1 MTRNDIGLTSAKA
14 KELLAKF
21 GPNRIFKPYTVN
33 FIGIFIEEV
42 TEPMILLLIA
52 VGIIY
57 SFLGE
62 LGDSITI
69 FSIIVLLTLAEVFN
83 EYRAKKAVASLGEIA
98 TPKSRVIR
106 DGNVAEVD
114 SLEVVP
120 GDVLA
125 LSQGTKVAADAKI
138 IRSVGLQ
145 VDESALTGESFPQD
159 RDAGESIF
167 AGTAVVFGEGEA
179 IVEKTGAST
188 RLGEIAAK
196 TKAVKPPKTALQRA
210 MKSLSGQLVWV
221 ALFFSIMIPLVGF
234 LRGGDWKAMIL
245 TGLTLSFATIPEEL
259 PIIITMVLGIG
270 SYRLSKKN
278 FLIKKLK
285 AAETLGNT
293 TVIVTDKTGTIT
305 QAKMSV
311 AATFPKDAK
320 ESLSLALLSTT
331 DYSSNPLETSIKQKA
346 LELGASPA
354 SPEIFRQRSVGDGK
368 KSKSVI
374 RKNDS
379 IYTLYKSGAPEDV
392 LASCASVPKEVSGEL
407 EKQAE
412 NGRRVIAVA
421 TKNLTQGEAKED
433 FDKLEKQMTFES
445 LIAFEDPPRDG
456 VRETIIRAKG
466 AGIRTIMVTGDHPKT
481 AAFIANQVGIDTAN
495 IVTGDKLD
503 LISDSELK
511 ETVRTMSVFARTV
524 PEHKYRI
531 VKALQEN
538 SEVVA
543 VTGDGI
549 NDVLAL
555 KGADI
560 GIAMGKRGT
569 DVARDAAEVVLSDDN
584 YNTIASGIFEG
595 RAFFDNLQKGLK
607 YYLSVKIAL
616 VLTFLLPV
624 ILGVP
629 MPFAPIQIIA
639 LELFMD
645 LAASAAFVAEPK
657 ESSIYTR
664 RPRNPK
670 ENVLGPKVLADIAI
684 KGFALFAVVWIT
696 YGLALWL
703 SIGDASIAKTLAFA
717 AWMFGHVA
725 LAFASRSDRKLLVQM
740 NPFGNVVMDL
750 WGLGAIAFLLLG
762 AYVPYLNER
771 LGLFPI
777 SPSLLLWPLGI
788 AVVVMLLLEVRKLFG
803 WRNFQ

>member
-1 MTRNDIGLTSAKA
+1 MTRNDLGLTSAKA
-14 KELLAKF
+14 KELLSKF

-42 TEPMILLLIA
+42 TEPMILLLIV
-52 VGIIY
+52 VGIVY

-69 FSIIVLLTLAEVFN
+69 FSIIILLTLAEVFN

-106 DGNVAEVD
+106 DGNVTEVD

-145 VDESALTGESFPQD
+145 LDESALTGESFPQD
-159 RDAGESIF
+159 RDAGEAIF

-179 IVEKTGAST
+179 VVEKTGANT

-221 ALFFSIMIPLVGF
+221 ALFFSITIPLVGF

-331 DYSSNPLETSIKQKA
+331 DYSGNPLEISIKQKA
-346 LELGASPA
+346 LELGASPVL
-354 SPEIFRQRSVGDGK
+354 PEIFRQRSVGDGK

-379 IYTLYKSGAPEDV
+379 IYTLYKSGAPEEV
-392 LASCASVPKEVSGEL
+392 LASCASVPKEVSEEL

-433 FDKLEKQMTFES
+433 FDKLEKQMVFES

-456 VRETIIRAKG
+456 VRETITRAKG

-511 ETVRTMSVFARTV
+511 ETVRTTSVFARTV

-538 SEVVA
+538 NEVVA

-664 RPRNPK
+664 KPRNPK
-670 ENVLGPKVLADIAI
+670 ENVLGPRVLADIAI
-684 KGFALFAVVWIT
+684 KGFALFATVWIT

-703 SIGDASIAKTLAFA
+703 SIGDAGIAKTLAFA

-771 LGLFPI
+771 LQLFPV
-777 SPSLLLWPLGI
+777 SPSVLLWPLGI
-788 AVVVMLLLEVRKLFG
+788 AVVVMLFLEVRKLFG
-803 WRNFQ
+803 GREQ

>member
-145 VDESALTGESFPQD
+145 LDESALTGESFPQD
-159 RDAGESIF
+159 RDAGEAIY

-179 IVEKTGAST
+179 IVEKTGANT
-188 RLGEIAAK
+188 KLGEIAAK
-196 TKAVKPPKTALQRA
+196 TKAVKPPKTSLQRA

-379 IYTLYKSGAPEDV
+379 IYT
-392 LASCASVPKEVSGEL
+392 
-407 EKQAE
+407 
-412 NGRRVIAVA
+412 
-421 TKNLTQGEAKED
+421 
-433 FDKLEKQMTFES
+433 
-445 LIAFEDPPRDG
+445 
-456 VRETIIRAKG
+456 
-466 AGIRTIMVTGDHPKT
+466 
-481 AAFIANQVGIDTAN
+481 
-495 IVTGDKLD
+495 
-503 LISDSELK
+503 
-511 ETVRTMSVFARTV
+511 
-524 PEHKYRI
+524 
-531 VKALQEN
+531 
-538 SEVVA
+538 
-543 VTGDGI
+543 
-549 NDVLAL
+549 
-555 KGADI
+555 
-560 GIAMGKRGT
+560 
-569 DVARDAAEVVLSDDN
+569 
-584 YNTIASGIFEG
+584 
-595 RAFFDNLQKGLK
+595 
-607 YYLSVKIAL
+607 
-616 VLTFLLPV
+616 
-624 ILGVP
+624 
-629 MPFAPIQIIA
+629 
-639 LELFMD
+639 
-645 LAASAAFVAEPK
+645 
-657 ESSIYTR
+657 
-664 RPRNPK
+664 
-670 ENVLGPKVLADIAI
+670 
-684 KGFALFAVVWIT
+684 
-696 YGLALWL
+696 
-703 SIGDASIAKTLAFA
+703 
-717 AWMFGHVA
+717 
-725 LAFASRSDRKLLVQM
+725 
-740 NPFGNVVMDL
+740 
-750 WGLGAIAFLLLG
+750 
-762 AYVPYLNER
+762 
-771 LGLFPI
+771 
-777 SPSLLLWPLGI
+777 
-788 AVVVMLLLEVRKLFG
+788 
-803 WRNFQ
+803 

>member
-33 FIGIFIEEV
+33 FIGIFIEEA

-120 GDVLA
+120 GDILA

-145 VDESALTGESFPQD
+145 LDESALTGESFPQD

-179 IVEKTGAST
+179 TVEKTGANT
-188 RLGEIAAK
+188 KLGEIAAK

-331 DYSSNPLETSIKQKA
+331 DYSGNPLEISIKQKA
-346 LELGASPA
+346 LELGASPVL
-354 SPEIFRQRSVGDGK
+354 PEIFRQRSVGDGK

-379 IYTLYKSGAPEDV
+379 IYTLYKSGAPEEV
-392 LASCASVPKEVSGEL
+392 LASCASVPKEVSEEL

-433 FDKLEKQMTFES
+433 FDKLEKQMVFES

-456 VRETIIRAKG
+456 VRETITRAKG

-511 ETVRTMSVFARTV
+511 ETVRTTSVFARTV

-538 SEVVA
+538 NEVVA

-664 RPRNPK
+664 KPRNPK
-670 ENVLGPKVLADIAI
+670 ENVLGPRVLADIAI
-684 KGFALFAVVWIT
+684 KGFALFATVWIT

-703 SIGDASIAKTLAFA
+703 SIGDAGIAKTLAFA

-771 LGLFPI
+771 LQLFPV
-777 SPSLLLWPLGI
+777 SPSVLLWPLGI
-788 AVVVMLLLEVRKLFG
+788 AVVVMLFLEVRKLFG
-803 WRNFQ
+803 RRNSQ